1 MVETP
6 AGMMEECIR
15 EGRPDNV
22 GLTKR
27 RVKLFEYKEKWNHAR
42 RLFIEMPLYFSG
54 GNMIRLYN
62 SKTLKVEDF
71 KPIHEGHVDMYL
83 CGPTVYNYAH
93 IGNARPMIVFDVLK
107 RLFEAEG
114 YTVTYV
120 SNFTDVD
127 DKIINK
133 AIEENTTEAVIAQ
146 RYIDAYQDVRKQ
158 LNTEL
163 PDMTPRVTETM
174 EDIISFID
182 ELVKTGHAYEVN
194 GDVYFSVDSVSD
206 TYCEISHQKLCE
218 LEAGASERVD
228 DTGSGKKNPCDF
240 ALWKKTDKG
249 IKWNSPWGEG
259 RPGWHTE
266 CVVMINKNLGNLID
280 IHGGGMDLKFP
291 HHENEC
297 AQQEAL
303 HHNSLANFWVHNA
316 MVNINGE
323 KMSKSLGNTLWAKDV
338 VSALGTN
345 LTRWL
350 VSSVHYRKE
359 LNFSD
364 ETVET
369 ARKELDKVLNP
380 MRQADVKAA
389 MADKDMGDG
398 YDEESYRAFLDCMD
412 DDMNTPNAYAV
423 IFETVKKLN
432 QALRKREPDFAEV
445 GKYRNAVEKMLKV
458 LGIVVEKPEV
468 TEEDKETFDQWNAAK
483 AEKNFEA
490 ADAYRKKLMERGLL

>member
-1 MVETP
+1 M
-6 AGMMEECIR
+6 
-15 EGRPDNV
+15 
-22 GLTKR
+22 
-27 RVKLFEYKEKWNHAR
+27 
-42 RLFIEMPLYFSG
+42 
-54 GNMIRLYN
+54 RLYN
-62 SKTLKVEDF
+62 SKTLQVEDF
-71 KPIHEGHVDMYL
+71 KPIKEGHVDMYV

-133 AIEENTTEAVIAQ
+133 AIEENTTEDVIAT
-146 RYIDAYQDVRKQ
+146 RYIAAYQDVRKA

-163 PDMTPRVTETM
+163 PDITPRVTETM
-174 EDIISFID
+174 DEIIAFIK
-182 ELVKTGHAYEVN
+182 ELVDKGNAYEVD
-194 GDVYFSVDSVSD
+194 GDVYFSVDSVP
-206 TYCEISHQKLCE
+206 TYGEISHQKLDQ
-218 LEAGASERVD
+218 LEAGARIETND
-228 DTGSGKKNPCDF
+228 MKKNPYDF

-266 CVVMINKNLGNLID
+266 CVVMINDNLGEKID

-291 HHENEC
+291 HHENEA
-297 AQQEAL
+297 AQQEAC
-303 HHNSLANFWVHNA
+303 HHNSLANYWIHNA

-323 KMSKSLGNTLWAKDV
+323 KMSKSLGNTMWAKDV
-338 VSALGTN
+338 VDQLGTN

-364 ETVET
+364 ETIET
-369 ARKELDKVLNP
+369 ARKELEKVMGP
-380 MRQADVKAA
+380 MRQADIKSQLAGVTLS
-389 MADKDMGDG
+389 DT
-398 YDEESYRAFLDCMD
+398 YDEAEYRAFLDAMD

-423 IFETVKKLN
+423 IYDTVKKLN
-432 QALRKREPDFAEV
+432 QSLRQREISWETVAP
-445 GKYRNAVEKMLKV
+445 YRNAVEKMLEV
-458 LGIVVEKPEV
+458 LGITVEKITV
-468 TEEDKETFDQWNAAK
+468 DEEGRELFAKWNEAK
-483 AEKNFEA
+483 AQKDFA
-490 ADAYRKKLMERGLL
+490 SADVYRAKLMEKGLL